1 MATED
6 QGQERKEE
14 WNDAKKKFIKSFTH
28 GMKRRQTLA
37 RSIVLSPDEAGAW
50 SDDMKKEANAHAI
63 ALRRALHRLLGE
75 VVAVKHLGEAQ
86 AIPEEGAL
94 AKVLSGNE
102 LEAGDLRVAVTT
114 AHMEDL
120 QESTAR
126 VNEISETNNAAPKPD
141 AESKG
146 VKFSFD
152 FDKDVK
158 MGETGASGAEEDT
171 EGEQAQEGGRG
182 RCRRQY
188 E

>member
-1 MATED
+1 
-6 QGQERKEE
+6 
-14 WNDAKKKFIKSFTH
+14 
-28 GMKRRQTLA
+28 MKRRQTLA

-120 QESTAR
+120 QESMAR
-126 VNEISETNNAAPKPD
+126 VNEISEANNAR
-141 AESKG
+141 
-146 VKFSFD
+146 
-152 FDKDVK
+152 
-158 MGETGASGAEEDT
+158 GAKTRRREQGGQFQVRLRQGCED
-171 EGEQAQEGGRG
+171 GRDG
-182 RCRRQY
+182 SLGC
-188 E
+188 

>member
-6 QGQERKEE
+6 QGQERKDE

-63 ALRRALHRLLGE
+63 ALRRTLHRLLGE

-94 AKVLSGNE
+94 AEVLSEN
-102 LEAGDLRVAVTT
+102 
-114 AHMEDL
+114 
-120 QESTAR
+120 
-126 VNEISETNNAAPKPD
+126 
-141 AESKG
+141 
-146 VKFSFD
+146 
-152 FDKDVK
+152 
-158 MGETGASGAEEDT
+158 
-171 EGEQAQEGGRG
+171 
-182 RCRRQY
+182 
-188 E
+188 